1 MAWRVALPL
10 VSRRQKIQFRK
21 AAGWRKHLRR
31 IAITT
36 AAIFFL
42 LALTAGGP
50 HRHASASSLHRI
62 DCQACAWVRSASGAL
77 SHAAPVL
84 ALFIAGAAPRAHHVS
99 VLITCAASPHDGRA
113 PPFFLV

>member
-1 MAWRVALPL
+1 MQVIAAGHNPRRALVSGWRVPLRRVAL
-10 VSRRQKIQFRK
+10 
-21 AAGWRKHLRR
+21 A
-31 IAITT
+31 T

-42 LALTAGGP
+42 LALTAGGL

-62 DCQACAWVRSASGAL
+62 DCQACAWVHNASGAV

-84 ALFIAGAAPRAHHVS
+84 ALFTAGTAPRAHHVS

-113 PPFFLV
+113 PPGILL